1 MSVVE
6 KETPCYMYGK
16 EKACLLS
23 DLHSPV
29 HTSQSFSATLTG
41 HCPILRRLSCLHE
54 RPRRDGQKR
63 CQWLASRKTQKF
75 GMGASWVGMSH
86 LLGQNPLG
94 FRLNEARRM
103 SFSSSV
109 FMLLSWFFL
118 PPSSQCTSSS
128 LKKMKFFPRLV
139 TVMLP
144 RST

>member
-1 MSVVE
+1 MNEGGDAVHANNESACQAIVWWRPVSVVE

-63 CQWLASRKTQKF
+63 CQWLARRKSQKF
-75 GMGASWVGMSH
+75 GMGASWAGLSH
-86 LLGQNPLG
+86 L
-94 FRLNEARRM
+94 R
-103 SFSSSV
+103 
-109 FMLLSWFFL
+109 
-118 PPSSQCTSSS
+118 
-128 LKKMKFFPRLV
+128 
-139 TVMLP
+139 
-144 RST
+144 